1 VIGSGQKEDRPLHDE
16 KWYYLLEEIDS
27 KFGIEE
33 KKTEE
38 VPEKRMTIEKAIFTG
53 ATGRM
58 KLERTTRAVVLE
70 RQVKFSKRLGGESVE
85 KYVYS
90 DTEKTH
96 RVAAYKWNEE
106 TRIWEEIDFRKLAR
120 EGG

>member
-1 VIGSGQKEDRPLHDE
+1 MHDE
-16 KWYYLLEEIDS
+16 KWYYLLEEVER

-38 VPEKRMTIEKAIFTG
+38 VPHKRMTIETAIFNG
-53 ATGRM
+53 ASGRL

-70 RQVKFSKRLGGESVE
+70 RQVKFSKRIGGDSSEQ
-85 KYVYS
+85 YVYS

-96 RVAAYKWNEE
+96 RVALYRWDEE
-106 TRIWEEIDFRKLAR
+106 TGVWEEIDFRKLAR

>member
-1 VIGSGQKEDRPLHDE
+1 MNDE
-16 KWYYLLEEIDS
+16 KWYYLLEEIDR

-33 KKTEE
+33 KDTEE
-38 VPEKRMTIEKAIFTG
+38 VPERRMMIETAVFTG
-53 ATGRM
+53 AGGRM

-70 RQVKFSKRLGGESVE
+70 RQVKFSKRIGGETIE

-96 RVAAYKWNEE
+96 RVILYKWDEE
-106 TRIWEEIDFRKLAR
+106 RGTWQEIDFRKLAT
-120 EGG
+120 

>member
-1 VIGSGQKEDRPLHDE
+1 MNDE
-16 KWYYLLEEIDS
+16 KWYYLLEEIDR

-33 KKTEE
+33 QTTEE
-38 VPEKRMTIEKAIFTG
+38 VPEKRIKTERAIFTG

-70 RQVKFSKRLGGESVE
+70 RQIKFSKRIGGETTE

-90 DTEKTH
+90 DKEKTH
-96 RVAAYKWNEE
+96 RVTAYKWDEE
-106 TRIWEEIDFRKLAR
+106 KGAWQEIDFRKLAA
-120 EGG
+120 